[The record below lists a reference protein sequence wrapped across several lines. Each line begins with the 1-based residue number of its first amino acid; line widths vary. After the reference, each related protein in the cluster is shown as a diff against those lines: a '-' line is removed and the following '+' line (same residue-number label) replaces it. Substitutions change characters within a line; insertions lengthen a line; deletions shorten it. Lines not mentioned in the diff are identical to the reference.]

1 MIAKKKKIL
10 LPIANMASKDSTR
23 MELDLHCICRINIFV
38 FFAVSFI
45 YFFATLLQK
54 STAGSIISHESPQ
67 FIRLK
72 INMCKEQQC
81 KRMTQ
86 KRDFF
91 FLPNKAFIRREALT
105 REGEGQTMEIIRSR
119 CLYTAWYYYKITMGP
134 LKWPLVFKSI

>member
-1 MIAKKKKIL
+1 MVLENKTSIFNIKTWLQKKKIL

-91 FLPNKAFIRREALT
+91 FFPIRLLS
-105 REGEGQTMEIIRSR
+105 GE
-119 CLYTAWYYYKITMGP
+119 KH
-134 LKWPLVFKSI
+134 